1 MTIFTI
7 ELYDIDNDI
16 YEPLAYSSD
25 AKELMLRG
33 RLIEYLVKKD
43 MIVRLCSDG
52 TKEPYDSVRVRQL
65 DYGEELDKKKFFF

>member
-7 ELYDIDNDI
+7 ELYDKDNDI

-43 MIVRLCSDG
+43 TIRCCYS
-52 TKEPYDSVRVRQL
+52 ERQNADSGFQRKICKDTRRRSSV
-65 DYGEELDKKKFFF
+65 YP